1 MIDEFFAF
9 REPVAVGVSFRRSGK
24 VYYFAPNG
32 LNVRQGDQVVAQTD
46 KGLDIG
52 EVVFIKFEMPELE
65 DKQLKPL
72 VRKATP
78 EDLAQEQELQLK
90 EREVRKVAEQKII
103 EHKLPM
109 RLIAADYTFDGQR
122 LIFFFSAEGR
132 VDFRDLVRDLAEMFH
147 TRIELRQVGVR
158 DQAKMVGGLGPCG
171 RPLCC
176 NAFLRNFDPVGIRV
190 AKDQGLSLNPA
201 KISGIC
207 DRLMCCLKYEHEM
220 YLELAR
226 KLPKIGQMVNTRKG
240 PAEVRHINL
249 MHERL
254 SVRYPDDKYE
264 DLKAAEVWGMNEE
277 APPLPE
283 LPEEGELPREDTSLP
298 LMVRQ
303 RPKPQPRSERP
314 ERPARPERPRPG
326 RPARPEQPAAQPA
339 PKAAEPA
346 AQGEAAGE
354 APGEGAGPSKRRR
367 RRRPDRR
374 RGGGA
379 EGQQQG
385 EPQASGE
392 GQQPQQPKQPQQPRP
407 PRPKP
412 AAPQGGPQPEGG
424 QQASGGGPQQPGGSP
439 QSGGEGSARRRRPR
453 FRSRRKPGGGEGG
466 EGGAP
471 SAPPASGGGD

>member
-9 REPVAVGVSFRRSGK
+9 REPAAVGVSFRRSGK
-24 VYYFAPNG
+24 VYYFSPNG

-46 KGLDIG
+46 KGIDIG

-65 DKQLKPL
+65 DKSLKPL

-78 EDLAQEQELQLK
+78 EDLAQEKELQLK
-90 EREVRKVAEQKII
+90 EREARKVAEQKIV

-109 RLIAADYTFDGQR
+109 RVIAADYTFDGQR
-122 LIFFFSAEGR
+122 LIIFFSAEGR
-132 VDFRDLVRDLAEMFH
+132 VDFRDLVRDLAEIFH

-226 KLPKIGQMVNTRKG
+226 RLPKVGQMVNTRKG
-240 PAEVRHINL
+240 PAEVRHINM
-249 MHERL
+249 MHERI

-264 DLKAAEVWGMNEE
+264 DLKATELWGMDEE

-283 LPEEGELPREDTSLP
+283 LPEEPEMPREDTTLP

-303 RPKPQPRSERP
+303 RPKPPQRSERGERP

-326 RPARPEQPAAQPA
+326 RPAKPEQPAAQPA
-339 PKAAEPA
+339 PKAPEPA
-346 AQGEAAGE
+346 AGGEPTEGA
-354 APGEGAGPSKRRR
+354 EGAGPSKRRR

-374 RGGGA
+374 RQGGT
-379 EGQQQG
+379 EGQPQG
-385 EPQASGE
+385 EPQASAE
-392 GQQPQQPKQPQQPRP
+392 GQQPQQPRQQRP

-412 AAPQGGPQPEGG
+412 AAPQGGAQPEGG
-424 QQASGGGPQQPGGSP
+424 QQASGAGPEQP
-439 QSGGEGSARRRRPR
+439 GGEGSTRRRRPR
-453 FRSRRKPGGGEGG
+453 FRSRRKSGGGEGG
-466 EGGAP
+466 DSGGP
-471 SAPPASGGGD
+471 SAPPAGGGE

>member
-1 MIDEFFAF
+1 MIEEFFAF
-9 REPVAVGVSFRRSGK
+9 RDPVAIGVSFRRSGK

-52 EVVFIKFEMPELE
+52 EVVFIKFEMPEIE

-78 EDLAQEQELQLK
+78 EDLAHERELQLK
-90 EREVRKVAEQKII
+90 EREVRKLAERKVI

-122 LIFFFSAEGR
+122 LVFFFSAEGR

-220 YLELAR
+220 YLDLAK
-226 KLPKIGQMVNTRKG
+226 KLPKVGQLVNTRKG
-240 PAEVRHINL
+240 PAEVRGINL
-249 MHERL
+249 MHERI
-254 SVRYPDDKYE
+254 SVRYPDDKWE
-264 DLKAAEVWGMNEE
+264 DLKAAEVWGIDEE
-277 APPLPE
+277 APELPE
-283 LPEEGELPREDTSLP
+283 LPEEPEIPREDTTLP

-303 RPKPQPRSERP
+303 RPKQPQRSERS

-326 RPARPEQPAAQPA
+326 RPARPEQPAAEPT
-339 PKAAEPA
+339 PKVPEPA
-346 AQGEAAGE
+346 AAGE
-354 APGEGAGPSKRRR
+354 APAEGAAPSKRRR

-374 RGGGA
+374 RQEGA
-379 EGQQQG
+379 EGQ
-385 EPQASGE
+385 
-392 GQQPQQPKQPQQPRP
+392 PQQQSDQPPAQAQPQQPRQPRP
-407 PRPKP
+407 PRPERPKP
-412 AAPQGGPQPEGG
+412 AAPQAGPPPEGG
-424 QQASGGGPQQPGGSP
+424 QPPA
-439 QSGGEGSARRRRPR
+439 GEGSARRRRPR

-466 EGGAP
+466 GGEGGAP
-471 SAPPASGGGD
+471 SAPPAGGGD

>member
-1 MIDEFFAF
+1 MIDEFFAY
-9 REPVAVGVSFRRSGK
+9 REPAAIGVSFRRSGK

-52 EVVFIKFEMPELE
+52 EVVFIKFDMPDLE
-65 DKQLKPL
+65 DKELKPL
-72 VRKATP
+72 VRKATC
-78 EDLAQEQELQLK
+78 EDLAHERELQLK
-90 EREVRKVAEQKII
+90 EREARKIAEQKVL
-103 EHKLPM
+103 ERKLPM

-132 VDFRDLVRDLAEMFH
+132 VDFRDLVRDLAEVFH

-207 DRLMCCLKYEHEM
+207 DRLMCCLKYEHQT

-226 KLPKIGQMVNTRKG
+226 EMPKVGQLVNTRKG
-240 PAEVRHINL
+240 PAEVRSVNL

-254 SVRYPDDKYE
+254 SVRYPDDKFD
-264 DLKAAEVWGMNEE
+264 DLKASEVWGLDEE

-283 LPEEGELPREDTSLP
+283 VPEEELPREDTTLP

-303 RPKPQPRSERP
+303 RPKQPQRSEQA
-314 ERPARPERPRPG
+314 ERPARSERERSRAG
-326 RPARPEQPAAQPA
+326 RHAKTAESKPSPPA
-339 PKAAEPA
+339 PQEAAPTEAAAEGA
-346 AQGEAAGE
+346 A
-354 APGEGAGPSKRRR
+354 PSRRR
-367 RRRPDRR
+367 RRRRSDRHR
-374 RGGGA
+374 QEGGESQA
-379 EGQQQG
+379 PQQAQPAAQEQPSQQQR
-385 EPQASGE
+385 PS
-392 GQQPQQPKQPQQPRP
+392 RP
-407 PRPKP
+407 PRHAQPKP
-412 AAPQGGPQPEGG
+412 QPAREAAPEGG
-424 QQASGGGPQQPGGSP
+424 AHAEGEQAKPA
-439 QSGGEGSARRRRPR
+439 GEGSSRRRRPR
-453 FRSRRKPGGGEGG
+453 FRSRRKPGGGAAGG

-471 SAPPASGGGD
+471 GTPPAGGGAD